1 MPAPSSATAISAEPP
16 PRISTLTERA
26 PASSEFST
34 SSLTADAGRSTT
46 SPAAIWLA
54 TCSGKIWTM
63 WSDIPA
69 RHCSFRTGYSCNSPV
84 WRQKSGDCQYG
95 LKIAAGFEKLSAR
108 RIRFFSITRKMR
120 KITVMLLGA
129 AILVT
134 AAAAGA
140 YADQIKIGVGV
151 IGPISPQTE
160 ADIDQLVGKL
170 PNVKA
175 VPIQPPGG
183 VDACVKRFVAGDP
196 DDRLDAVMVVSL
208 PTESFQSQRDSNE
221 AKFTGAYEIW
231 TLNLSTLAEDR
242 HRFTFTDSET
252 VVGGLSAFLALPAQ
266 AFAERAT
273 GKKLIS
279 SDQYQAFEAVQTRVE
294 AKLIAATK
302 LYLMTASI
310 RDTAPLVPLDTAKA
324 LLDRGDGEDAMA
336 VFKSA
341 GINNPEVQQMIA
353 NAQGQLKR
361 SAANALL
368 GRTLGAMAGGN
379 ADAARLILADYEKAP
394 SAESSR
400 ADSIRRVLAYVPAH
414 TESPY
419 DGVMKS
425 DVPTLDHQAFV
436 AMIKQMFSEQT
447 GSAPDDVI
455 VGAHDITIEDKDAP
469 QGLKEQLDSYAAA
482 LGRSAWLMSLKC
494 GCDANAVL
502 ESEAVGEA
510 LLKAR
515 YSPSFKRP
523 QVGLP

>member
-1 MPAPSSATAISAEPP
+1 MN
-16 PRISTLTERA
+16 L
-26 PASSEFST
+26 
-34 SSLTADAGRSTT
+34 
-46 SPAAIWLA
+46 
-54 TCSGKIWTM
+54 
-63 WSDIPA
+63 
-69 RHCSFRTGYSCNSPV
+69 H
-84 WRQKSGDCQYG
+84 G
-95 LKIAAGFEKLSAR
+95 LKIAARFEKLSAR
-108 RIRFFSITRKMR
+108 RTGRITQAMK
-120 KITVMLLGA
+120 KITAMLLGA
-129 AILVT
+129 AILVA

-160 ADIDQLVGKL
+160 ADIDQIVGKL

-208 PTESFQSQRDSNE
+208 PTESFQSSRDSNE

-242 HRFTFTDSET
+242 HRFTFTDSEP
-252 VVGGLSAFLALPAQ
+252 VIGGVAAFLALPAQ

-279 SDQYQAFEAVQTRVE
+279 SDQWQAFEAVQTRVE
-294 AKLIAATK
+294 AKLVAATK
-302 LYLMTASI
+302 LYLATASI
-310 RDTAPLVPLDTAKA
+310 RDTTPLVPLDTAKA
-324 LLDRGDGEDAMA
+324 LLDRGDGEDAML

-341 GINNPEVQQMIA
+341 GINNPDVQRMIA
-353 NAQGQLKR
+353 AAQGQLRR

-379 ADAARLILADYEKAP
+379 AGAARVILADYEKAP
-394 SAESSR
+394 SAEPSR
-400 ADSIRRVLAYVPAH
+400 ADSIRRVLADMPSSRPDSV
-414 TESPY
+414 Y
-419 DGVMKS
+419 DGVLRS

-436 AMIKQMFSEQT
+436 AMIKQLFSEQT
-447 GSAPDDVI
+447 GSLPNDVI
-455 VGAHDITIEDKDAP
+455 VSAKDLTIEDKDAP
-469 QGLKEQLDSYAAA
+469 KGMKEQLDTYAGA

-502 ESEAVGEA
+502 TGEAVGDA
-510 LLKAR
+510 LLKATD
-515 YSPSFKRP
+515 SPSFTRP
-523 QVGLP
+523 RVGLP

>member
-1 MPAPSSATAISAEPP
+1 M
-16 PRISTLTERA
+16 
-26 PASSEFST
+26 
-34 SSLTADAGRSTT
+34 
-46 SPAAIWLA
+46 
-54 TCSGKIWTM
+54 K
-63 WSDIPA
+63 
-69 RHCSFRTGYSCNSPV
+69 
-84 WRQKSGDCQYG
+84 
-95 LKIAAGFEKLSAR
+95 
-108 RIRFFSITRKMR
+108 
-120 KITVMLLGA
+120 KITAMLLGA
-129 AILVT
+129 AIVML
-134 AAAAGA
+134 AAAGA

-160 ADIDQLVGKL
+160 ADIDQIVSKL

-208 PTESFQSQRDSNE
+208 PTESFQSSRDSNE

-242 HRFTFTDSET
+242 HRFTFTDSEH

-279 SDQYQAFEAVQTRVE
+279 SDQWQAFEAVQTRVE
-294 AKLIAATK
+294 AKLVAATK
-302 LYLMTASI
+302 LYLATASI
-310 RDTAPLVPLDTAKA
+310 RDTTPLMPLETAKA

-341 GINNPEVQQMIA
+341 GINNPDVQRMIA
-353 NAQGQLKR
+353 AAQGQLRR

-368 GRTLGAMAGGN
+368 GRALGAMAGGN
-379 ADAARLILADYEKAP
+379 ASEARVILADYEKAP

-400 ADSIRRVLAYVPAH
+400 ADSIRRVLAYVPDRH
-414 TESPY
+414 TESSY
-419 DGVMKS
+419 DGVMKT
-425 DVPTLDHQAFV
+425 DVPALDHQAFV
-436 AMIKQMFSEQT
+436 AMIKQLFSEQT
-447 GSAPDDVI
+447 GSIPNDVI
-455 VGAHDITIEDKDAP
+455 VSAKDVTVEDKDAP
-469 QGLKEQLDSYAAA
+469 KGLKEQLDSYAGA

-494 GCDANAVL
+494 GCDAGAVL
-502 ESEAVGEA
+502 TSEAVGDA

-515 YSPSFKRP
+515 YSPSFTRP